1 MPKHV
6 KKTISTTIWTICM
19 KVQVGQKSLTLWDG
33 QITMI
38 SWYVYTQ
45 YHTFLI
51 KCAKG
56 NKMKKVTLK
65 IDNIHFFGQLPKCM
79 MISSLINK
87 LMLISHP
94 MNKIYFYFPPSSSMT
109 DIQYKRFLLLVI
121 SKISTTL
128 AGDWWNRQWFCGG

>member
-1 MPKHV
+1 MS
-6 KKTISTTIWTICM
+6 KTLFKLGM
-19 KVQVGQKSLTLWDG
+19 KVQVGQKSYTLQDDG
-33 QITMI
+33 I
-38 SWYVYTQ
+38 SKMLQYVHMQ
-45 YHTFLI
+45 YHTFL
-51 KCAKG
+51 KKFTKD

-128 AGDWWNRQWFCGG
+128 AGD